1 MLAKIALSMLTIE
14 PKSAVY
20 VDIDL
25 TAILRPL
32 VLLVVT
38 ATLAVLDRQKQ
49 EVGECMG
56 HGSVRTLLRSAF
68 LQRTRI
74 FGVEAPMK
82 RYLSFVELQFCF
94 EGHYSHSKCFV
105 PKTRLQS

>member
-1 MLAKIALSMLTIE
+1 MPAKIALNMLTIE

-20 VDIDL
+20 VKIDL

-38 ATLAVLDRQKQ
+38 ATFAIFDRQKQ

-74 FGVEAPMK
+74 FGIEAPMK
-82 RYLSFVELQFCF
+82 
-94 EGHYSHSKCFV
+94 SHLRV
-105 PKTRLQS
+105 IP